1 MGADG
6 DRVDAVVVG
15 AGPSGGVVAKHLAE
29 NGLSVVAL
37 EQGEMPDAARF
48 TGRRDEW
55 ELASQK
61 QWHPNPNVR
70 EREADYP
77 IDAAESDIN
86 PLMFAGVGG
95 SATLY
100 AGHWAPFLPSDF
112 RLRSLDGIADDWPFT
127 YEDLLPDL
135 VEVERDVGV
144 SGTRGNPAYPLRDE
158 DFPMPQLPIGKVGM
172 KAIAGLDK
180 LGWHWWPGTMAIA
193 SEPYRGLNACVR
205 RGTCMTG
212 CPEGAKSTTNLTHW
226 PEAIRHGARLITGA
240 RVAEIEVDGDGLAD
254 AVVYVDRGGTRHRQ
268 RAGVVVLCANG
279 IGTPR
284 LLLASRSGRFPNGLA
299 NGSDQVGRNLM
310 MHPYAGVQ
318 AVFDESIESWRGPFG
333 LSVEC
338 YQFYETDRSRGFLR
352 GAKWNL
358 MPSGGP
364 MSTAGFVGSK
374 AFAGEEA
381 RLEDTWG
388 AAHHETVARRF
399 GRTMIIGIQGEDLPE
414 ESNRV
419 TLSAELTDSDE
430 IPAPK
435 IDYRVSENSHRL
447 LQFNTDRAVELA
459 EACGAVEITAM
470 PQMRDTGWHILGT
483 AKMGAAPE
491 TSVCNADG
499 AAHEVP
505 NLYVMDASAFPT
517 SAAVNP
523 TATLMAVALRQS
535 KRLLARRREQR
546 SPS

>member
-1 MGADG
+1 MSATDEA
-6 DRVDAVVVG
+6 VDVVVVG
-15 AGPSGGVVAKHLAE
+15 AGPSGAVVAKHLAE

-37 EQGEMPDAARF
+37 EQGDMPDIARF
-48 TGRRDEW
+48 TGAREEW

-61 QWHPNPNVR
+61 QWHPNPNIR

-77 IDAAESDIN
+77 IEASESDIN

-135 VEVERDVGV
+135 IEVERDVGV
-144 SGTRGNPAYPLRDE
+144 SGTRGNPAYPTRDQH
-158 DFPMPQLPIGKVGM
+158 FPMPQLPIGKVGM
-172 KAIAGLDK
+172 KAIEGLNT

-193 SEPYRGLNACVR
+193 SKAYGGLNPCVR

-226 PEAIRHGARLITGA
+226 PDAIRHGARLVTGA
-240 RVAEIEVDGDGLAD
+240 RAAEIEVNAKGLAD
-254 AVVYVDRGGTRHRQ
+254 AVVYVDRAGQRHRQ
-268 RAGVVVLCANG
+268 RASVVVLCGNG
-279 IGTPR
+279 IGTAR
-284 LLLASRSGRFPNGLA
+284 LLLLSQSGRFPNGLA
-299 NGSDQVGRNLM
+299 NTSDQVGRNLM

-318 AVFDESIESWRGPFG
+318 AVFDENIESWRGPFG
-333 LSVEC
+333 LSIES

-352 GAKWNL
+352 GAKWNI

-364 MSTAGFVGSK
+364 MSMGGFVGSK
-374 AFAGEEA
+374 VFDGGEA
-381 RLEDTWG
+381 RLGDTWG

-419 TLSAELTDSDE
+419 TLAEDMTDSDD

-435 IDYRVSENSHRL
+435 INYRVSENSRRL
-447 LQFNTDRAVELA
+447 LEFNTARAVELA
-459 EACGAVEITAM
+459 EACGAVEINAV

-483 AKMGAAPE
+483 AKMGASPE

-499 AAHEVP
+499 ATHDVP
-505 NLYVMDASAFPT
+505 NLYVMDASSFPT

-523 TATLMAVALRQS
+523 TATIMAVALRQS
-535 KRLLARRREQR
+535 KRLLAKRRDLG
-546 SPS
+546 SPT